1 MATFPTVQFL
11 QFDKDVDP
19 SGVRNLPA
27 SAVQVLDA
35 SITGCLDLG
44 NANTTTSGAISDT
57 ALFIFRV
64 SDLGDASGV
73 YNLRFFLESTTAF
86 GVGNF
91 RFLHKIDTHF
101 QGGGFQLT
109 LADADLSLT
118 EPTAQNVISTTPSSQ
133 PTLSGI
139 TDEDVSQYIY
149 VAVFVDT
156 DVPFGT
162 YGGCSAGS
170 FRYRMI
176 YDFS

>member
-27 SAVQVLDA
+27 SAVKELDT
-35 SITGCLDLG
+35 SITGCLDFG
-44 NANTTTSGAISDT
+44 NANTTTSGAIT
-57 ALFIFRV
+57 NTTMQIFRV

-73 YNLRFFLESTTAF
+73 YNMRFFLQSATAF
-86 GVGNF
+86 GVGNY

-101 QGGGFQLT
+101 QGGGFALG
-109 LADADLSLT
+109 LADLDIPLS
-118 EPTAQNVISTTPSSQ
+118 EPSSENLLSTTNEP
-133 PTLSGI
+133 PLSGI
-139 TDEDVSQYIY
+139 ADEHVSQYVY
-149 VAVFVDT
+149 LAVFVDT

-162 YGGCSAGS
+162 YGGCAAGS
-170 FRYRMI
+170 LRYRMV